1 MKRILVTGNAGSG
14 KTSLAQQLALQLSSP
29 VHSLDTIVWQSG
41 WVPTPR
47 EEKEKMIADLA
58 ARGVSV
64 FQDSHIK
71 PSGRTTFLDT
81 AKTGGIFFELI
92 ERRSE

>member
-1 MKRILVTGNAGSG
+1 ML
-14 KTSLAQQLALQLSSP
+14 
-29 VHSLDTIVWQSG
+29 
-41 WVPTPR
+41 
-47 EEKEKMIADLA
+47 ADLA

-81 AKTGGIFFELI
+81 AKIGGIFFELI
-92 ERRSE
+92 ERRRT